1 MLNSEKLKAF
11 LVKSGKRLVCT
22 LSPLLFNIVLEVL
35 GTVIRQE
42 EIKKTANWNG
52 RGKTVIICR

>member
-1 MLNSEKLKAF
+1 MLNGEKLEAF

-35 GTVIRQE
+35 ATAIRE
-42 EIKKTANWNG
+42 EKE
-52 RGKTVIICR
+52 